1 MIWHNWSSL
10 IDSSEVPTRGEAA
23 CVCMLDY
30 QICPFRARLPNMS
43 LPGLLAYI
51 YAKPTLYSYD
61 KRVNSINRTSSN
73 VIFNWLYTEYQI
85 NVSEKIGKHSLLEH
99 VYICLA
105 ILSMSINVTDHRP
118 DNMDVDWNRLTFSAG
133 LVKSPI
139 PAPTKT

>member
-1 MIWHNWSSL
+1 M
-10 IDSSEVPTRGEAA
+10 
-23 CVCMLDY
+23 CM
-30 QICPFRARLPNMS
+30 QARLPNMS
-43 LPGLLAYI
+43 LPGQTTKYVRSGSSGIYI

-73 VIFNWLYTEYQI
+73 VIFNLLYTEYQI

-105 ILSMSINVTDHRP
+105 ILSMPINVTDHRP

-139 PAPTKT
+139 PAPTKTQNTKPYDSPSNLSFLLL